1 MKAVKKSVSII
12 LAVFMAVSVFVIA
25 PFTIGAAEN
34 SKLPTG
40 NQVTDNVKENWKK
53 TKNFF
58 IKPDQSKVFL

>member
-40 NQVTDNVKENWKK
+40 NRVTDNVNENWKK
-53 TKNFF
+53 TKKYF
-58 IKPDQSKVFL
+58 IKPDRSKVFL

>member
-53 TKNFF
+53 LKNIVTIQSHPTK
-58 IKPDQSKVFL
+58 I